1 MASFIYKKNEDGSY
15 EGRSNWFGTTVT
27 IIADSFAAL
36 WHFFCGK
43 KQEGTMASF
52 IQFKDEDGNYHGRAN
67 WAGIVIEFVAD
78 SVHKLWELFINRL
91 GNNRI
96 GGDINPRK

>member
-1 MASFIYKKNEDGSY
+1 
-15 EGRSNWFGTTVT
+15 
-27 IIADSFAAL
+27 
-36 WHFFCGK
+36 
-43 KQEGTMASF
+43 MASF

-67 WAGIVIEFVAD
+67 WAGIVIEFVAE
-78 SVHKLWELFINRL
+78 SVCKLWELFINRL

>member
-1 MASFIYKKNEDGSY
+1 
-15 EGRSNWFGTTVT
+15 
-27 IIADSFAAL
+27 
-36 WHFFCGK
+36 
-43 KQEGTMASF
+43 MASF

-91 GNNRI
+91 GNNKI